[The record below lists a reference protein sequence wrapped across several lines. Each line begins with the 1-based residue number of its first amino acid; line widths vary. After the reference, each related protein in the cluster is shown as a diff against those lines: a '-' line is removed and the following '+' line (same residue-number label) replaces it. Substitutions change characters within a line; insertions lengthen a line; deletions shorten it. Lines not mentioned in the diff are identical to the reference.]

1 MRVFIEPII
10 QKCHPVCNA
19 NEKFLNRIRRTIT
32 VASRAFVHT
41 TAKFF
46 RSSRFRDGCTLLR
59 SPKRAFC
66 KKRVACIRRLQF
78 KGLGFPNKH
87 FATQNG
93 LCIYEDT
100 ACHCYERLSN
110 CKMIFQLLYWAYR
123 KFSGGCRNDR
133 TDNANREQTL
143 PHLRRASC
151 RIPAAPN
158 DRRTR
163 AAKHGR

>member
-1 MRVFIEPII
+1 MFSP
-10 QKCHPVCNA
+10 
-19 NEKFLNRIRRTIT
+19 FLCESSFTFNNNKLGGKAQRFRQRNTSLMNKI
-32 VASRAFVHT
+32 ASRKSV
-41 TAKFF
+41 
-46 RSSRFRDGCTLLR
+46 LQ
-59 SPKRAFC
+59 
-66 KKRVACIRRLQF
+66 KRVACIRRMQF

-143 PHLRRASC
+143 PHLRRGPC

-158 DRRTR
+158 DRLAR
-163 AAKHGR
+163 AAKHGP